1 MYQHSTV
8 KLSAKVYPSNAD
20 EKSILWYSSNNK
32 VAQVYKGTVKAMGK
46 GTCYITARAG
56 INSKTK
62 KCKITVYKGT
72 GERVSISNK
81 SSSYN
86 GKIIKLSSSSKK
98 VIVNFISNSIIGNS
112 NDFKLYA
119 TTAQTIHDYL
129 DCYNINAQNSTAVKN
144 AIKKIAPTFVN
155 INSSSSN
162 KSKITNAVNFI
173 FEHGGI
179 SVKHRLRY
187 MYDGSDKLPQS
198 MYSKNNIVVLSKVYT
213 DGMIRFFD

>member
-1 MYQHSTV
+1 M
-8 KLSAKVYPSNAD
+8 
-20 EKSILWYSSNNK
+20 
-32 VAQVYKGTVKAMGK
+32 
-46 GTCYITARAG
+46 
-56 INSKTK
+56 
-62 KCKITVYKGT
+62 
-72 GERVSISNK
+72 
-81 SSSYN
+81 
-86 GKIIKLSSSSKK
+86 
-98 VIVNFISNSIIGNS
+98 
-112 NDFKLYA
+112 
-119 TTAQTIHDYL
+119 